1 METKH
6 NVYEMF
12 KKINREESILKMD
25 IHCEQECDN
34 NFTVMNISI

>member
-12 KKINREESILKMD
+12 KKINREESILKLD
-25 IHCEQECDN
+25 IHYEQECDIYMCHVKN
-34 NFTVMNISI
+34 T